1 MPRGYVRT
9 DAENIPAV
17 HILIEWK
24 LGGLLRGSDDA
35 LVEGRREA
43 RKTDVDSTMEPVD
56 RWGELAGR
64 VVVVGGGNEF
74 LVLFI
79 YGGTW
84 VLITW
89 IIL

>member
-1 MPRGYVRT
+1 MAYVRT
-9 DAENIPAV
+9 DAEDIPAV

-35 LVEGRREA
+35 LVEGCREA

-56 RWGELAGR
+56 RRGELARG
-64 VVVVGGGNEF
+64 VVVISGGNKF

-79 YGGTW
+79 CWGTW
-84 VLITW
+84 VLMT
-89 IIL
+89 